1 MPDHYCD
8 KCGEVDYECICDQE
22 YARIHQL
29 EAEIERLR
37 TLIRCEQIEPPAD
50 ATDDQTT
57 ELAVDLAEAKAEIDR
72 LRAENDNWNT
82 EHAAICE
89 LLNISPEDEDIY
101 LFVDEML
108 AEVKRLKI
116 ELQRWRNMACE
127 GTPMHFDRD
136 GNMGIGLHKEA
147 GGE

>member
-72 LRAENDNWNT
+72 LRAALREACDYAVSGDYPDILDA
-82 EHAAICE
+82 EDFMAR
-89 LLNISPEDEDIY
+89 LLED
-101 LFVDEML
+101 
-108 AEVKRLKI
+108 AEPCKP
-116 ELQRWRNMACE
+116 QS
-127 GTPMHFDRD
+127 D
-136 GNMGIGLHKEA
+136 
-147 GGE
+147 